1 MSNDPFRYFSDSIDS
16 PAQRAA
22 DVTPSDSTDLATS
35 ARSLWIGA
43 AGDVRLT
50 TVGGDTVTFVGCTGG
65 SLLPVRAARVHATGT
80 TATNIIA
87 LW

>member
-1 MSNDPFRYFSDSIDS
+1 MSTFPFRHFSDSLDS

-22 DVTPSDSTDLATS
+22 DVTPSDSTDLAS
-35 ARSLWIGA
+35 GARSLWIGA

-65 SLLPVRAARVHATGT
+65 SVLPVCVARVHATGT